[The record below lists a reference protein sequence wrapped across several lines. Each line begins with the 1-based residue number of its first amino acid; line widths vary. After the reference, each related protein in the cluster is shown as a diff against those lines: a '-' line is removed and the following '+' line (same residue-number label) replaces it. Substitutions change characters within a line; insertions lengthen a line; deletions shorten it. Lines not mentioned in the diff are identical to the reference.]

1 VADSRHAATYP
12 SEEQYQRWQDRADDL
27 GMSMSEFM
35 EAMVEAGMKKFDV
48 SVEPDETNRE
58 LREQRNELKTE
69 LDRTRD
75 RIQELEDAVY
85 HGERRTIKRYVED
98 NPGATY
104 DEVIQHVIDTV
115 PQRVTTHLDDLEGDE
130 LQYVDGGYYPAENG
144 GGA

>member
-1 VADSRHAATYP
+1 MVDSRHAATCP
-12 SEEQYQRWQDRADDL
+12 SEQQYRRWQNRADDL

-35 EAMVEAGMKKFDV
+35 EAMVEAGMKKFNA
-48 SVEPDETNRE
+48 SVEPDETNHE
-58 LREQRNELKTE
+58 LREQRNKLKTE
-69 LDRTRD
+69 LDRTRN

-130 LQYVDGGYYPAENG
+130 LRYVDGDYYPAESE

>member
-1 VADSRHAATYP
+1 MADSRHAATYP

-48 SVEPDETNRE
+48 TVKPDETNQE
-58 LREQRNELKTE
+58 LREQRNELKGE
-69 LDRTRD
+69 LDRARN

-104 DEVIQHVIDTV
+104 DHIIQHVIDTV

-130 LQYVDGGYYPAENG
+130 LRQEDGGYYPADNG
-144 GGA
+144 GNA